1 MPQEDFIMKCGNL
14 QDLLDVRHSVM
25 LMGPGGCG
33 KTTIWRNLR
42 DAHNVGHE
50 KNRIAISEI
59 INPKALTVDEIFGYM
74 TLAKDWK
81 DGVLSIMMRGMS
93 KNDRDLGYKE
103 SQTMKWIIFD
113 GDVDTYWIE
122 SMNTVMDAN
131 KVLTLVS
138 NERIDLTAQMRVICE
153 LDSLKNAS
161 PATVS
166 RNGLLYINESDI
178 GWRPGVDVWLKSRED
193 KNELNF
199 LPVLFDK
206 YIDATQFMSRSNGLI
221 EISPVRCL
229 TKANAVTAIV
239 ARLLEQM
246 TAEQKNTR
254 ELRASLFICH
264 HLGLWRSFM

>member
-1 MPQEDFIMKCGNL
+1 
-14 QDLLDVRHSVM
+14 
-25 LMGPGGCG
+25 MGPGGCG

-138 NERIDLTAQMRVICE
+138 NERIPLSAAMRMVFEI
-153 LDSLKNAS
+153 DSLQNAS

-166 RNGLLYINESDI
+166 RAGILYINETDI
-178 GWRPGVDVWLKSRED
+178 GWRPRVDAWVQNLDYKD
-193 KNELNF
+193 DVK
-199 LPVLFDK
+199 VLLERLVDK
-206 YIDATQFMSRSNGLI
+206 YMETIEGNLGKDVKNIIPLRILAQAGTVCSIMSGIFDAGVNP
-221 EISPVRCL
+221 EDL
-229 TKANAVTAIV
+229 TEVQ
-239 ARLLEQM
+239 LESYFVFAC
-246 TAEQKNTR
+246 TWAYGVV
-254 ELRASLFICH
+254 L
-264 HLGLWRSFM
+264 